1 MNILVANLGSTS
13 VKYQLLD
20 MPSET
25 TIAKGKIERV
35 TDYRAA
41 VDELRKL
48 DAPVDAVAFKAVHG
62 GPNYC
67 GTYLIDDDV
76 LAAME

>member
-1 MNILVANLGSTS
+1 MPGKDYMNILVANLGSTS

-20 MPSET
+20 MPSEAV
-25 TIAKGKIERV
+25 IAKGKIERV

-41 VDELRKL
+41 VEEVHKL

-62 GPNYC
+62 GP
-67 GTYLIDDDV
+67 D
-76 LAAME
+76 